1 MANSDL
7 NVLPTLSL
15 SPEWQGQTRSYQ
27 TLCRLITVRGL
38 RHQGGDRE
46 ERHRTDYS
54 KRETG
59 NLHHNKNSEITRIS
73 AFQV

>member
-15 SPEWQGQTRSYQ
+15 SPEWQSQTRSYL
-27 TLCRLITVRGL
+27 TLYRLITVRGL

-46 ERHRTDYS
+46 ERHRRNYT
-54 KRETG
+54 KRATG
-59 NLHHNKNSEITRIS
+59 NLHHNKNLEITRIS